1 MEKDE
6 VHIHRFIIDS
16 SETDFPFFPHCPKD
30 TAVLFFRPG
39 KRVEIYIDETFG
51 SLDPKGLLGIHA
63 SIIHGKRKVVRRG
76 GEKLVYNHEW
86 NNWRNRHIVGLC
98 RRSVK

>member
-1 MEKDE
+1 MEKDK
-6 VHIHRFIIDS
+6 VHIHRFIIAS

-51 SLDPKGLLGIHA
+51 SFDPKGLLGIHA